1 MTACNLDYPA
11 KKKAYGALA
20 GSGPADDPNLLPG
33 SDLETE
39 VAQNHLSC
47 GPIFQVDLIEDN
59 ATLFRPL
66 IPVHEKGLLLISAL
80 HAFLGHIKHL
90 KYAVHIDHALLD
102 ISKAF
107 DCP

>member
-11 KKKAYGALA
+11 KRKAYGALA
-20 GSGPADDPNLLPG
+20 GSGPADHPNLLPG
-33 SDLETE
+33 FDLETE
-39 VAQNHLSC
+39 VAENHLSC
-47 GPIFQVDLIEDN
+47 GAILQVDLIEDY
-59 ATLFRPL
+59 ATLLRPL

-90 KYAVHIDHALLD
+90 KDAVHINHALLN